1 MTLNNYIETIENET
15 ISEEKYTQFKN
26 KLKENNFMLQD
37 DFFKLFICNETGL
50 VQKLSIQ
57 HSNNSVTI
65 SR

>member
-15 ISEEKYTQFKN
+15 ISEGKYTQFKN
-26 KLKENNFMLQD
+26 KLLKSNFKLQD
-37 DFFKLFICNETGL
+37 DYFKLFICNKTGL

-57 HSNNSVTI
+57 HSNNSVII